1 MYHPM
6 QTRSQTIRQRSPSI
20 LKVILNKTEGYYFVY
35 HQDHEDVLK
44 SLFEKNVLG
53 ESRWRADDKIVFV
66 PDHLRAYVI
75 HTYENVFPF
84 EHTQHTLPHS
94 LTTQTRSTMFH
105 PMQTRSQSR
114 RQLMEIQTRSKTR
127 SQRSEVILYDFKVLL
142 TGYVNHQGAERARA
156 VYDLVVYLDANFSS
170 IRSAIE
176 MIYPTVWASI
186 KAAMIRCK
194 KDVDEG
200 KTSSLMYLEK
210 NECKEIVRMI
220 NKLATMF

>member
-1 MYHPM
+1 M
-6 QTRSQTIRQRSPSI
+6 QSR
-20 LKVILNKTEGYYFVY
+20 LKYL
-35 HQDHEDVLK
+35 
-44 SLFEKNVLG
+44 
-53 ESRWRADDKIVFV
+53 
-66 PDHLRAYVI
+66 
-75 HTYENVFPF
+75 
-84 EHTQHTLPHS
+84 
-94 LTTQTRSTMFH
+94 FH

-127 SQRSEVILYDFKVLL
+127 SQRSEVILYDFKALL
-142 TGYVNHQGAERARA
+142 AGYVNHQGAERARA

-186 KAAMIRCK
+186 KRAMIRCK
-194 KDVDEG
+194 KDIDEG

-210 NECKEIVRMI
+210 NERKEIVRMI